1 MVGTSLQPYS
11 KRYTGTHRGR
21 GALRAAATR
30 YRVDIETRGEGHIR
44 AVYNVSY
51 KLTVS
56 RYRKPV
62 QAVRRT
68 GERGYSPGYHPCS
81 ARGFTKA
88 EPREIIR
95 GVERGRKRGDTRARC
110 KAARG
115 IYLSH
120 HTAMYNAQTKL
131 RQKYSSNSKQV
142 DSEVNTPKSGL
153 MSSMTW

>member
-1 MVGTSLQPYS
+1 MGTII
-11 KRYTGTHRGR
+11 
-21 GALRAAATR
+21 
-30 YRVDIETRGEGHIR
+30 YR
-44 AVYNVSY
+44 

-95 GVERGRKRGDTRARC
+95 GEERGRKRGDTRARC